1 MTILKTNTVS
11 GIGTE
16 GTVFEGDITF
26 DSLNYMTL
34 PKGTSSERITGAR
47 GIFAGG
53 RTPAINVIQYW
64 DFTAADPGVALDFG
78 NLSAA
83 TRYAGGCGSNTRGI
97 IYNGYQ
103 PNVVNRIEYITIA
116 TTGDASDFGDST
128 EARQG
133 GACFSNQTRGIYA
146 CGGKSPADS
155 NVIDYITI
163 ATTGNAAD
171 FGDATGTWRYM
182 QGCASPTRGVYGAG
196 NPNSSPNISKNLD
209 YVEIA
214 TTGNVSDFGDL
225 ITDRRGVISFSSN
238 IRGIFA
244 GGYTPTLLNSIE
256 FITIASTG
264 NSKDFGD
271 LSDTGQHNPGALS
284 DGMRG
289 HIGGGGIGPSPSL
302 IGLQAVTIP
311 TMGNSFAFGDLLI
324 AGSGGDGPAGIS
336 DGHGGL
342 T

>member
-1 MTILKTNTVS
+1 MTILKTDTVS

-34 PKGTSSERITGAR
+34 PKGKTAERLTGAR

-64 DFTAADPGVALDFG
+64 DFTSVDPGVALDFG
-78 NLSAA
+78 DLTTAI
-83 TRYAGGCGSNTRGI
+83 RYAGGCGSNTRGI

-103 PNVVNRIEYITIA
+103 PVALNRIEYITIS
-116 TTGDASDFGDST
+116 TTGNASDFGDLTS
-128 EARQG
+128 
-133 GACFSNQTRGIYA
+133 
-146 CGGKSPADS
+146 
-155 NVIDYITI
+155 V
-163 ATTGNAAD
+163 
-171 FGDATGTWRYM
+171 
-182 QGCASPTRGVYGAG
+182 
-196 NPNSSPNISKNLD
+196 
-209 YVEIA
+209 
-214 TTGNVSDFGDL
+214 
-225 ITDRRGVISFSSN
+225 RRGVISFSSN
-238 IRGIFA
+238 TRGIFA
-244 GGYTPTLLNSIE
+244 GGYTPTLLNNIE
-256 FITIASTG
+256 FVTIASEG

-271 LSDTGQHNPGALS
+271 LSDTGQHNPGAIS

-289 HIGGGGIGPSPSL
+289 HIGGGGVGPSPSL

-324 AGSGGDGPAGIS
+324 AGTGGDGPAGIS

>member
-1 MTILKTNTVS
+1 MTILKVDTVS

-34 PKGTSSERITGAR
+34 SKGTTAERITGAR

-53 RTPAINVIQYW
+53 KTPSSNVIQYW
-64 DFTAADPGVALDFG
+64 NFTAVDPGVALDFG
-78 NLSAA
+78 NLTTG
-83 TRYAGGCGSNTRGI
+83 TRYAGGCGSSTRGI
-97 IYNGYQ
+97 IYNGYTSV
-103 PNVVNRIEYITIA
+103 VVNTIEYITIS
-116 TTGDASDFGDST
+116 TTGNASDFGDST

-163 ATTGNAAD
+163 ATTGDATD

-182 QGCASPTRGVYGAG
+182 MGCSSPTRGVYGAG
-196 NPNSSPNISKNLD
+196 NPNSSPNYSKNLD

-214 TTGNVSDFGDL
+214 TTGNASDFGDL
-225 ITDRRGVISFSSN
+225 TSDRRSLVSFSSN
-238 IRGIFA
+238 TRGIFA
-244 GGYTPTLLNSIE
+244 GGYTPTLLNNIE
-256 FITIASTG
+256 FVTIASEG

-284 DGMRG
+284 TGMRG
-289 HIGGGGIGPSPSL
+289 YIGGGGVGPAPSL

-311 TMGNSFAFGDLLI
+311 TMGNSFVFGDLLI
-324 AGSGGDGPAGIS
+324 AGTGGDGLAGIS

>member
-1 MTILKTNTVS
+1 MTILKVDTLS

-16 GTVFEGDITF
+16 GTVLDGDVTF

-34 PKGTSSERITGAR
+34 PKGTTAERITGAR

-78 NLSAA
+78 DLTTAI
-83 TRYAGGCGSNTRGI
+83 RYAGGCGSNTRGI

-103 PNVVNRIEYITIA
+103 PNALNRIEYVTIS
-116 TTGDASDFGDST
+116 TTGNPSDFGDST
-128 EARQG
+128 QARFG

-146 CGGKSPADS
+146 AGSEGPND
-155 NVIDYITI
+155 VDTIDYITI
-163 ATTGNAAD
+163 ATTGNATD
-171 FGDATGTWRYM
+171 FGNASGTWRYM
-182 QGCASPTRGVYGAG
+182 MGCSSPTRGVYGAG
-196 NPNSSPNISKNLD
+196 NPGSSPHFSKNLD

-214 TTGNVSDFGDL
+214 TTGNASNFGDL
-225 ITDRRGVISFSSN
+225 TSVRRGVVSFSN
-238 IRGIFA
+238 NTRGIFA

-264 NSKDFGD
+264 NSRDFGD
-271 LSDTGQHNPGALS
+271 LSDTGQHNPGAIS
-284 DGMRG
+284 DGIRG
-289 HIGGGGIGPSPSL
+289 HIGGGGIGPAPSL

-324 AGSGGDGPAGIS
+324 AGTGGDGPAGIS

-342 T
+342 V